1 MVVLLQAPTPDV
13 TVTIDS
19 VNGTDGYILSGDAVG
34 ENATINV
41 TAGELLSITNNTGA
55 HPLYIKTA
63 TGTGTGDQVT
73 EGTVTGQGATNGEV
87 TWDTTGV
94 TPGTYYY
101 QCSAHADMNGEIV
114 VA

>member
-1 MVVLLQAPTPDV
+1 VPPAPPTPDV
-13 TVTIDS
+13 AVIINS
-19 VNGTDGYILSGDAVG
+19 VNGTDGYILSGDATG

-41 TAGELLSITNNTGA
+41 TVDDLLSITNNTGA
-55 HPLYIKTA
+55 HPLYIKTTA
-63 TGTGTGDQVT
+63 GTGTGDQVI

-101 QCSAHADMNGEIV
+101 QCSAHANMNGEIV
-114 VA
+114 VS